1 MDPIDMVYYSIITVG
16 MGLAF
21 LLGLW
26 VGTSIYR
33 ERLEQMAGDLD
44 QYGYHEPGCD
54 TFWTTSPDCDC
65 GFDEARERALE
76 VLK

>member
-1 MDPIDMVYYSIITVG
+1 MDPIDMVYYCCILIVG

-26 VGTSIYR
+26 VYR
-33 ERLEQMAGDLD
+33 ERLEQMAGGLV

-54 TFWTTSPDCDC
+54 TFWTTNPDCDC
-65 GFDEARERALE
+65 GFDEAYKDALR